1 MIPAA
6 LFACLAIARLGAVH
20 VAVFGGFAATSLA
33 QRIESARPQAIM
45 TASCGIE
52 GNKRVIN
59 YKPLVE
65 GAIAK
70 SSFKPEKTIV
80 WQRDQLRWAPMQ
92 KLEGQ
97 RNWQRIVKSARN
109 RGIRASAVPVKSNDG
124 LYVIYTSGMVNFH
137 VFCFLRWN

>member
-1 MIPAA
+1 
-6 LFACLAIARLGAVH
+6 
-20 VAVFGGFAATSLA
+20 
-33 QRIESARPQAIM
+33 M

-52 GNKRVIN
+52 GNKRVID

-97 RNWQRIVKSARN
+97 RNWQRVVKSARN

-124 LYVIYTSGMVNFH
+124 LYVIYTSGMSKRFGT
-137 VFCFLRWN
+137 LREGKLT